1 MNRSQSPIND
11 SRSSHS
17 ASKRYVSPNE
27 RQNTQENEQNH
38 RKLPPTHQVKS
49 KIINADQS
57 DLGSIL
63 GEVNIN
69 NTSKMSNM
77 TQFANFM
84 YVPCPTH
91 PEFFITNLCQ
101 DQNCIEPLCPECIN
115 EHLEMHQS
123 KGRVPKLE
131 NIQRVRKDNTY
142 KIDELSKSLQFK
154 LQDSKKYFSE
164 QPSILYNNNL
174 EQLRQIHEQI
184 SNIIDDYFET
194 LYKDLKE
201 QNQDEYIK
209 QLNQLEQDIMQQQH
223 KLTKLQEDLHNDNYV
238 RAVIQIC
245 DGKQEI
251 FSDKSL
257 VSLEKLIQNY
267 QQSQIKIIFDKNNI
281 ELFQTYCKK
290 MCYFVKNTQQPNT
303 SQIGNPNKSLKL
315 EDKSN
320 LSTMKITQISEIP
333 PPLVNPITLISE
345 SLSNEEAKYQ
355 INHLNHFEDGKPQ
368 VLVRLEEGGYAAYI
382 YDIQSQQYRIETI
395 NSTIKVPLYHRLY
408 TTTAGKH
415 LVIGGV
421 DRDKSRFKAIASV
434 YEFNHTNLQLIQ
446 HSEMVLPRSM
456 TSACQVDNFLF
467 VVGGSSTND
476 ENTSMAKAEKLDLN
490 TKRWQTIED
499 PHFKCSG
506 CALVAIDNNTL
517 FKIGGKCDI
526 FTPCNSIE
534 SYDIQKNSWTKI
546 EFKFL
551 SNGYLR
557 LPFNSCAIKTSYDQ
571 ILILGGSV
579 HDVKSNETQVQDLYQ
594 QQDFQFEDED
604 SIEVERSYQTS
615 IEFNTQ
621 SAIVQFNNV
630 YLLTENEHNLCYLV
644 IKMDLNIN
652 DIKLSPQ
659 SRRAFQANKKVKSIS
674 IQRNLNQISSDIRCI
689 TDESPTNLHQ
699 MPVLGGSVTERQI
712 NSLRYRPSVV
722 HRQMY
727 SDHQFE
733 QGLQRRIVR
742 QKLPSINQ
750 GYSVH
755 ELSQNRMSVEPR
767 MSPPKYM
774 ENKKSITEVEQKQS
788 QNINDLL
795 SIKKLNDLLGRKKIR
810 PEQVR
815 KDFPSVPEIQDF
827 SKQML
832 QIYKKNNINPLK
844 LRSPIPMQTQNRN
857 SLQIDL
863 LINLLKKRN

>member
-11 SRSSHS
+11 SRSHS

-38 RKLPPTHQVKS
+38 RKLPTTQQVKS
-49 KIINADQS
+49 KIINVDQS
-57 DLGSIL
+57 DIGSIL

-115 EHLEMHQS
+115 EHLEMHQA

-154 LQDSKKYFSE
+154 LQDSKKYFQE

-209 QLNQLEQDIMQQQH
+209 QLNQIEQDILQQQH

-245 DGKQEI
+245 DGKQEL

-257 VSLEKLIQNY
+257 ISLDKLIQNY

-290 MCYFVKNTQQPNT
+290 MCYFIKNTQQINT
-303 SQIGNPNKSLKL
+303 QQSTNTNKSLKI
-315 EDKSN
+315 EDKLN
-320 LSTMKITQISEIP
+320 QSTMKLNHISEIP
-333 PPLVNPITLISE
+333 PPLINPITLISE
-345 SLSNEEAKYQ
+345 SLTNDEAKYQ

-382 YDIQSQQYRIETI
+382 YDIQSQQYKIETI
-395 NSTIKVPLYHRLY
+395 NSTTKIPLFHRLY
-408 TTTAGKH
+408 TTSSGKH

-434 YEFNHTNLQLIQ
+434 YEFNHTNLQMTL

-476 ENTSMAKAEKLDLN
+476 ENTSMAKAEKLDLS
-490 TKRWQTIED
+490 TKRWQTIDD
-499 PHFKCSG
+499 PYFKCSG
-506 CALVAIDNNTL
+506 CALVAIDKNTL

-579 HDVKSNETQVQDLYQ
+579 HDVKSNETQILNIKTKTLQKSKELPN
-594 QQDFQFEDED
+594 
-604 SIEVERSYQTS
+604 S

-621 SAIVQFNNV
+621 SVIVQFNNV
-630 YLLTENEHNLCYLV
+630 YVLTENEQPLL
-644 IKMDLNIN
+644 
-652 DIKLSPQ
+652 
-659 SRRAFQANKKVKSIS
+659 FG
-674 IQRNLNQISSDIRCI
+674 NQ
-689 TDESPTNLHQ
+689 N
-699 MPVLGGSVTERQI
+699 G
-712 NSLRYRPSVV
+712 
-722 HRQMY
+722 
-727 SDHQFE
+727 F
-733 QGLQRRIVR
+733 
-742 QKLPSINQ
+742 
-750 GYSVH
+750 
-755 ELSQNRMSVEPR
+755 
-767 MSPPKYM
+767 KY
-774 ENKKSITEVEQKQS
+774 Q
-788 QNINDLL
+788 
-795 SIKKLNDLLGRKKIR
+795 
-810 PEQVR
+810 
-815 KDFPSVPEIQDF
+815 
-827 SKQML
+827 
-832 QIYKKNNINPLK
+832 
-844 LRSPIPMQTQNRN
+844 
-857 SLQIDL
+857 
-863 LINLLKKRN
+863 

>member
-1 MNRSQSPIND
+1 MNRSQSPLND
-11 SRSSHS
+11 SRSHS
-17 ASKRYVSPNE
+17 ASKRYVSPHE

-38 RKLPPTHQVKS
+38 KKLPPTQQVKS
-49 KIINADQS
+49 KIINVDQS
-57 DLGSIL
+57 DIGSIL

-101 DQNCIEPLCPECIN
+101 EQNCIEPLCPECIN
-115 EHLEMHQS
+115 EHLEMHQK

-142 KIDELSKSLQFK
+142 KIDEISKSLQFK
-154 LQDSKKYFSE
+154 LLDCKKYFQE
-164 QPSILYNNNL
+164 QPSIIYNNNL
-174 EQLRQIHEQI
+174 GQLRSIHEQI

-194 LYKDLKE
+194 LYKDLKD
-201 QNQDEYIK
+201 QNQEEYLK
-209 QLNQLEQDIMQQQH
+209 QLNQIEQDIQQQQH
-223 KLTKLQEDLHNDNYV
+223 KLSKLQEDLHNDNYV

-245 DGKQEI
+245 DAKQQL

-257 VSLEKLIQNY
+257 ISLDRLIENY

-290 MCYFVKNTQQPNT
+290 MCYFIKNTQQPSNQ
-303 SQIGNPNKSLKL
+303 QINNHSINKSLKFD
-315 EDKSN
+315 DKSN
-320 LSTMKITQISEIP
+320 QSTVKLTRVSEIP

-345 SLSNEEAKYQ
+345 SLTNDEAKYQ
-355 INHLNHFEDGKPQ
+355 INHSNHFKDDEQQ

-382 YDIQSQQYRIETI
+382 YDIQSEQYRIETI
-395 NSTIKVPLYHRLY
+395 NSTTKIPLFHRLY
-408 TTTAGKH
+408 TTSSGKH

-434 YEFNHTNLQLIQ
+434 YEFNHTTLQLSL

-456 TSACQVDNFLF
+456 TSACQVGNFLF

-499 PHFKCSG
+499 PYFKCSG
-506 CALVAIDNNTL
+506 CALVAIDHNTL

-534 SYDIQKNSWTKI
+534 SYDIQKNSWTKV

-579 HDVKSNETQVQDLYQ
+579 HDVKSNETQVFDLNQ
-594 QQDFQFEDED
+594 QQDSQFEDED
-604 SIEVERSYQTS
+604 TVEVERVAK
-615 IEFNTQ
+615 F
-621 SAIVQFNNV
+621 
-630 YLLTENEHNLCYLV
+630 
-644 IKMDLNIN
+644 D
-652 DIKLSPQ
+652 
-659 SRRAFQANKKVKSIS
+659 
-674 IQRNLNQISSDIRCI
+674 
-689 TDESPTNLHQ
+689 
-699 MPVLGGSVTERQI
+699 
-712 NSLRYRPSVV
+712 
-722 HRQMY
+722 
-727 SDHQFE
+727 
-733 QGLQRRIVR
+733 
-742 QKLPSINQ
+742 
-750 GYSVH
+750 
-755 ELSQNRMSVEPR
+755 
-767 MSPPKYM
+767 
-774 ENKKSITEVEQKQS
+774 
-788 QNINDLL
+788 
-795 SIKKLNDLLGRKKIR
+795 
-810 PEQVR
+810 
-815 KDFPSVPEIQDF
+815 
-827 SKQML
+827 
-832 QIYKKNNINPLK
+832 
-844 LRSPIPMQTQNRN
+844 
-857 SLQIDL
+857 
-863 LINLLKKRN
+863 